1 MTQAVDRTYCEE
13 LMKKR
18 NTLQPCSSSKIAP
31 HAARDQLD
39 LKMEHGRYTLDK
51 VIRCT
56 RARAEDVSAGF
67 YLDNML

>member
-18 NTLQPCSSSKIAP
+18 NTLQPCSSSQIAP

-39 LKMEHGRYTLDK
+39 LKMENGK
-51 VIRCT
+51 WKMGVT
-56 RARAEDVSAGF
+56 R
-67 YLDNML
+67 

>member
-1 MTQAVDRTYCEE
+1 MTQAVDRTYSEE

-39 LKMEHGRYTLDK
+39 LKMEIGRYNN
-51 VIRCT
+51 T
-56 RARAEDVSAGF
+56 R
-67 YLDNML
+67 